1 MPTAL
6 EADLVL
12 SSGFLAF
19 GNHSGFLS
27 AVEEQQVLV
36 KGVMGTSAGALT
48 GSMYCAGYSP
58 SDILK
63 ETCRDPP
70 WKLLRPSWKFWE
82 GLFSLEAVVERLREL
97 LPPTFEDLNKDFAV
111 AVLDK
116 SGRYTL
122 VDSGPL
128 PEAVA
133 ASAAIPFLFAPVQI
147 PGMEASGPFAD
158 GGARER
164 IGLGPWRDRVRSMRS
179 KGNEEEKKKKNQKE
193 LDRDPTTFALVHLI
207 QRSFGPLSG
216 NDSTASIEET
226 NFDIVTSPKSGVTL
240 LSLGDYHM
248 QFRGAFERTQRR
260 IETLKQERYSRSIQ
274 RKKRK
279 V

>member
-1 MPTAL
+1 M
-6 EADLVL
+6 EII
-12 SSGFLAF
+12 
-19 GNHSGFLS
+19 
-27 AVEEQQVLV
+27 
-36 KGVMGTSAGALT
+36 K
-48 GSMYCAGYSP
+48 
-58 SDILK
+58 
-63 ETCRDPP
+63 
-70 WKLLRPSWKFWE
+70 
-82 GLFSLEAVVERLREL
+82 
-97 LPPTFEDLNKDFAV
+97 
-111 AVLDK
+111 
-116 SGRYTL
+116 

-226 NFDIVTSPKSGVTL
+226 NFDIVTSPKSGEYSFF
-240 LSLGDYHM
+240 LSLLLPSLIVM
-248 QFRGAFERTQRR
+248 FFLPRR
-260 IETLKQERYSRSIQ
+260 SDSAISGGLPHAVSGSL
-274 RKKRK
+274 RKDSKKNRDSQARALLQKHPKEKEESLIIFHLGMHYCNITCSKRN
-279 V
+279 